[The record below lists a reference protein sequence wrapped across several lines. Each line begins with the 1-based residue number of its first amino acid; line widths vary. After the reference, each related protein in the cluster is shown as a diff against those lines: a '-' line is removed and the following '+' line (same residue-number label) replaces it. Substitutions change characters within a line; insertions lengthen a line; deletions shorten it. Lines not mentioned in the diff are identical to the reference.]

1 MDIEQ
6 LSNNM
11 KYIIPFT
18 LMLIS
23 GCGGSLENC
32 ADDKWDSVRSGS
44 NMHDRCNSYLTEKQ
58 KSMTFEERLFNEVDK
73 PGRFFSIEYY
83 ECAFRE
89 RKKDKTLFL
98 EQSLSKKLKHSGY
111 EYQYSNCE
119 ALKQR
124 RPETFDAK
132 Y

>member
-1 MDIEQ
+1 MDTEQ
-6 LSNNM
+6 LENNM

-18 LMLIS
+18 LLLLS

-32 ADDKWDSVRSGS
+32 ADDNWGSVRSGS
-44 NMHDRCNSYLTEKQ
+44 NMHDRCNSYLTERQ
-58 KSMTFEERLFNEVDK
+58 KSMSFEDRLFNEVQT
-73 PGRFFSIEYY
+73 PGKFFRKDYY
-83 ECAFRE
+83 ECAFYE
-89 RKKDKTLFL
+89 RQKDKQTFL
-98 EQSLSKKLKHSGY
+98 EQSLSQKLEHSGY

-119 ALKQR
+119 SLKQR